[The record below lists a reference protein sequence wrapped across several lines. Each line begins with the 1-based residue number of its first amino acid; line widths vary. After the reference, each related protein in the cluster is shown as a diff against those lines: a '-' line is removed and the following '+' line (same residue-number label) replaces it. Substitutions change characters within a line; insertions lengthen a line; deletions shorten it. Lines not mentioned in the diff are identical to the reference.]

1 MRIGLLTSVG
11 RTIDAFF
18 VETVAVWSKEHDV
31 RCAAGTPPQADV
43 PFDLIEGLTQRP
55 ALSNLGVPARLE
67 QWVRRNEL
75 DVIVTNTATASTLVR
90 LRAMPCK
97 VVYFCHG
104 LHWNQG
110 RHPAQVVESVL
121 APRADSVITIN
132 SDDHAWF
139 SHRHPNVTYLREGV
153 GVPTAYSW
161 TALPAG
167 DRFELVWAGDFVPR
181 KRPVLAVEVVAEL
194 ARLGH
199 DARLTML
206 GDGPMLDEARAAAV
220 RLGQDASICFPGR
233 ADVRPVISGA
243 HALLH
248 TATWEGLPRILL
260 EGVAMGRQAFAFD
273 VKGVRDVPHAVLAP
287 DADVSALA
295 QLLASQRPTSAVD
308 PESARSF
315 RSDAVAVK
323 ILDHLKAV
331 VAQG

>member
-1 MRIGLLTSVG
+1 MKIGLLTSVG

-18 VETVAVWSKEHDV
+18 EETVAVWGKEHTV
-31 RCAAGTPPQADV
+31 RCAAGTPPASAV
-43 PFDLIEGLTQRP
+43 PFDLIDGLTQRP
-55 ALSNLGVPARLE
+55 AWANLGVPSRLE
-67 QWVRRNEL
+67 RWARQHDL

-104 LHWNQG
+104 LHWNRG
-110 RHPAQVVESVL
+110 WHPAQVVERVL

-139 SHRHPNVTYLREGV
+139 SQRHRNVAYLREGV
-153 GVPTAYSW
+153 GVPASYRW
-161 TALPAG
+161 TALPADG
-167 DRFELVWAGDFVPR
+167 RLELVWAGDFVAR
-181 KRPVLAVEVVAEL
+181 KRPVLAVQVVSEL
-194 ARLGH
+194 ARLGCDVH
-199 DARLTML
+199 LTML
-206 GDGPMLDEARAAAV
+206 GDGPMLEETRAAAAG
-220 RLGQDASICFPGR
+220 LGTGHSISFPGR
-233 ADVRPVISGA
+233 ADVRPLISNA

-260 EGVAMGRQAFAFD
+260 EGAAMGRQAFAFD

-295 QLLASQRPTSAVD
+295 ELVASQRPERAVD
-308 PESARSF
+308 PESAHSF
-315 RSDAVAVK
+315 RSDEVALK